1 MNSSFYNGVSGIKTQ
16 QFAMDVQANNIAN
29 ANTNGYKYSSP
40 EISSLFS
47 TALTG
52 AYASYSNDKGLGAQ
66 SQTTALNLAIA
77 WLCNWQTR
85 DSVTPITSPIS
96 RKLRS
101 CS

>member
-29 ANTNGYKYSSP
+29 ANTIGYKYSSP

-47 TALTG
+47 TALAG

-66 SQTTALNLAIA
+66 S
-77 WLCNWQTR
+77 
-85 DSVTPITSPIS
+85 
-96 RKLRS
+96 
-101 CS
+101 